1 MNSNAAV
8 HTGVQF
14 SFMCCEQ
21 TFTPCTEKGDD
32 TKLMTVTLLIR
43 PIFKKKFTVRFSSK
57 FAAKYLL
64 KIPPNLICVAICETL
79 MSKE

>member
-1 MNSNAAV
+1 MYSNAAV

-21 TFTPCTEKGDD
+21 TFTPCSEKGDD

-43 PIFKKKFTVRFSSK
+43 PIFKKFTVIFSSK

-64 KIPPNLICVAICETL
+64 KIPPNLICVTI
-79 MSKE
+79 